1 MTEGRKYIPFL
12 LSEHRLLLLDGG
24 DVLDAGA
31 IESVSMEVVDAF
43 GDDVSLKDLF
53 EVLLLDL
60 DVQGVED
67 STVSMRD
74 PIGILHDTIHG
85 QTSRLGVVVLHE
97 VVDAVAGHLLEA
109 LEEGKGGV
117 LAEADHLLLEDRKK

>member
-1 MTEGRKYIPFL
+1 
-12 LSEHRLLLLDGG
+12 
-24 DVLDAGA
+24 
-31 IESVSMEVVDAF
+31 MEVVDAF
-43 GDDVSLKDLF
+43 GDDISLKDLF

-60 DVQGVED
+60 DVQGVKD
-67 STVSMRD
+67 STAPMRD
-74 PIGILHDTIHG
+74 PIGILHDTIYG

-109 LEEGKGGV
+109 LEEGKSGV